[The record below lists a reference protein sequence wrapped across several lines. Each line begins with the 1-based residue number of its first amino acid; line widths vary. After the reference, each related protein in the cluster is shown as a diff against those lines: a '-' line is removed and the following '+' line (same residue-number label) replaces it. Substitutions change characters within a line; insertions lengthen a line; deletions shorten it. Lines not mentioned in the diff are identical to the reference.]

1 MKNKVIIQKVV
12 SPMLDLQRDQDHKV
26 PTRFNDCANLH
37 RMKKLRALSM
47 LFFVNCAT
55 IVDDLASGHRVSLFI
70 EHEFS
75 QIRYNLKVNHQS
87 LWFYIQCNR

>member
-47 LFFVNCAT
+47 LF
-55 IVDDLASGHRVSLFI
+55 L
-70 EHEFS
+70 
-75 QIRYNLKVNHQS
+75 
-87 LWFYIQCNR
+87 